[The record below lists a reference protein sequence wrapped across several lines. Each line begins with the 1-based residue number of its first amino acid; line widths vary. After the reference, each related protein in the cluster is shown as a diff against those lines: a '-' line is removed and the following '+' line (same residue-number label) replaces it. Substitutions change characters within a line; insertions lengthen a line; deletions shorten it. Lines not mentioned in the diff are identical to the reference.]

1 MGNIESLKN
10 AILKIGFEPKFYSED
25 NSIKSNIIILPG
37 VGAFNHASYLLSKK
51 KIDEKIIEFSK
62 NRKNLTIGICL
73 GMQLL
78 LETGT
83 ENGKNQGLGL
93 IKGNVDI
100 LSETSETRLPNVG
113 WYDTEIYKK
122 GKFEFL
128 SKFNKN
134 KFYYIHAYKANPQN
148 NENIIGS
155 LFFNNKKFCS
165 ITSNNLNVIGT
176 QFHPEKSGQIGLE
189 FLETLIKN
197 FEN

>member
-1 MGNIESLKN
+1 
-10 AILKIGFEPKFYSED
+10 
-25 NSIKSNIIILPG
+25 
-37 VGAFNHASYLLSKK
+37 
-51 KIDEKIIEFSK
+51 
-62 NRKNLTIGICL
+62 
-73 GMQLL
+73 MQLL

-155 LFFNNKKFCS
+155 SFFNNKKFCS
-165 ITSNNLNVIGT
+165 IISNNLNVIGT
-176 QFHPEKSGQIGLE
+176 QFHPEKSSQIGLE
-189 FLETLIKN
+189 FLEILIKN